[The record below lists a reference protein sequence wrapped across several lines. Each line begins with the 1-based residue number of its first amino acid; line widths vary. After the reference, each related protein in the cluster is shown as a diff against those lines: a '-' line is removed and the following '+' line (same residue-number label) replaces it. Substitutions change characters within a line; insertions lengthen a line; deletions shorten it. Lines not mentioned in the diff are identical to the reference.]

1 MRLKM
6 REYNLSK
13 HQRGFTL
20 IELIIVIIV
29 IGILAAIAIPQF
41 ANMTNKAHVAT
52 VQGTLGAFHTGLE
65 LVATE
70 QALSTGNYTFP
81 AQGSLSLAGVLKGN
95 YDATNWTYNTDDG
108 TLAYGK
114 VSPAWEWTYTSPYD
128 DGTDGTCSGE
138 GGPGTS
144 TNKSDCE
151 NAYINGGAG
160 TWSSVPVP
168 TKYNLAKKGDVDGQP
183 ADLE

>member
-13 HQRGFTL
+13 HQKGFTL

-95 YDATNWTYNTDDG
+95 YDATNWTYNSGNG

-114 VSPAWEWTYTSPYD
+114 VDPAWEWTYTSPYD
-128 DGTDGTCSGE
+128 DGTDGTCADDQYK
-138 GGPGTS
+138 TQQAC
-144 TNKSDCE
+144 TD
-151 NAYINGGAG
+151 NAQEW
-160 TWSSVPVP
+160 TSVPVP
-168 TKYNLAKKGDVDGQP
+168 TKYNLAKKGEVDGQP

>member
-1 MRLKM
+1 M

-95 YDATNWTYNTDDG
+95 YDATNWTYNSGDG

-128 DGTDGTCSGE
+128 DGTGTCAGE
-138 GGPGTS
+138 GGGPS
-144 TNKSDCE
+144 TNQSDCE
-151 NAYINGGAG
+151 NADVNGGVG
-160 TWSSVPVP
+160 VWSAEGAVP